1 MKRDGSGERSRM
13 AVSSRDVRRLLRVLG
28 NPVALRRDPLAARL
42 VGESKADVAALQERA
57 DRVLAIVRASLA
69 SMCSH
74 AGAHAAN
81 EHMRR
86 AAAIVERCDLAG
98 GSHDRVAA
106 DIGIARRQFYRDRA
120 LAFDALALE
129 LDDLLRARSVPP
141 SVDGAAHVGFEIAE
155 ALAGVGKYDDVEALL
170 GGIATAATCDDRFR
184 AIARWLETA
193 CESGERARIRRAL
206 ARARGVAT
214 TLERAAAFPRA
225 RFDLALLQAA
235 ELLEGSD
242 RSVERS
248 PLLDALRSC
257 LESNDERWE
266 ALSMGLTQHATAAH
280 TQGDFPAALASLHEA
295 EAVIRRCERPA
306 KTFAAYLPNLLGV
319 TLMMMPRSLDAASE
333 QHRLAV
339 ELGRARGLM
348 RIVIASTLNDC
359 AIELWQGR
367 AHSVCDRAMETLAA
381 ARSVMSHDEFG
392 RIAILTAKIAL
403 GAGRLDEALKLLSEV
418 KGSNG
423 NYVRLRPRA
432 ILVEAQVMLQVG
444 DTKRACKAARAAVSV
459 AKRSGEA
466 SLVGT
471 ALLINAEALAATP
484 QRSLARRA
492 LREATLVLEQSGS
505 PHVLDRARKL
515 AERLL
520 TA

>member
-1 MKRDGSGERSRM
+1 MSAGPSDERHRVT
-13 AVSSRDVRRLLRVLG
+13 VSANDVRRLLRVLG

-42 VGESKADVAALQERA
+42 VGAGKADVAALQERA
-57 DRVLAIVRASLA
+57 DRVLAIVRASLS

-74 AGAHAAN
+74 AGARAAN
-81 EHMRR
+81 DRMRR

-98 GSHDRVAA
+98 GSHDDVAA
-106 DIGIARRQFYRDRA
+106 DLGIARRQFYRDRA

-129 LDDLLRARSVPP
+129 LGDLLLSRSEVP
-141 SVDGAAHVGFEIAE
+141 SIDGAAHFGFEIAE

-170 GGIATAATCDDRFR
+170 RGIAASATNEDGFR
-184 AIARWLETA
+184 ASARWLETA
-193 CESGERARIRRAL
+193 SESGERVRIARAL
-206 ARARGVAT
+206 QFGRCIATPRGKAAT
-214 TLERAAAFPRA
+214 FARA
-225 RFDLALLQAA
+225 RFDLAALQAE
-235 ELLEGSD
+235 ELLEGGD
-242 RSVERS
+242 RSAARRVM
-248 PLLDALRSC
+248 LDALRSAH
-257 LESNDERWE
+257 ESNDERWE
-266 ALSMGLTQHATAAH
+266 ALAMGLTQHATAAH
-280 TQGDFPAALASLHEA
+280 TKGDFATALAALHEA

-319 TLMMMPRSLDAASE
+319 SLMMMPRSLDAASE
-333 QHRLAV
+333 QHRLAI

-367 AHSVCDRAMETLAA
+367 AHAVCDRALETIAA
-381 ARSVMSHDEFG
+381 ARAVMSHDEFG

-403 GAGRLDEALKLLSEV
+403 GAGRLDEALKLLDEV

-423 NYVRLRPRA
+423 GYLRLRPRA
-432 ILVEAQVMLQVG
+432 ILVEAEVMLQVG
-444 DTKRACKAARAAVSV
+444 DMKRACKAARAAVNV
-459 AKRSGEA
+459 ARRSGEA

-471 ALLINAEALAATP
+471 ALLFNAEALAATE
-484 QRSLARRA
+484 RRGLARRA
-492 LREATLVLEQSGS
+492 LREATQVLQQSGS

-520 TA
+520 PA